1 MTMPFPWV
9 AAAGV
14 AAGAVHLGAYYGGA
28 RGLAG
33 FAKALPIVL
42 LIVWV
47 LGCEPAVG
55 EGYRR
60 LIAAGLLF
68 SMGGDLLL
76 LSRERFRAG
85 LAAFFAG
92 HVCYALAFT
101 IGGTGFT
108 PALGWLV
115 PLAIVAA
122 GMLRLLWPHAP
133 RERVPIAC
141 YVVMI
146 AVMAWT
152 AIGRGVAGTTPQPSG
167 MQAALGALVFM
178 ASDATLA
185 LDRFVRPWRGA
196 HAVVMVTYYAAQM
209 LIAASVAA

>member
-1 MTMPFPWV
+1 MTMPFAWV
-9 AAAGV
+9 AGLGV
-14 AAGAVHLGAYYGGA
+14 AAGALHLGGYYGGA
-28 RGLAG
+28 RRLAG
-33 FAKALPIVL
+33 LTKAVPIALLVL
-42 LIVWV
+42 WV
-47 LGCEPAVG
+47 ATCEPAVG
-55 EGYRR
+55 AGYRR
-60 LIAAGLLF
+60 VIVAGLLF

-85 LAAFFAG
+85 LASFFAG

-101 IGGTGFT
+101 IAGTGLA
-108 PALGWLV
+108 PAIGWLV

-133 RERVPIAC
+133 RERVPITC

-146 AVMAWT
+146 GIMAWT